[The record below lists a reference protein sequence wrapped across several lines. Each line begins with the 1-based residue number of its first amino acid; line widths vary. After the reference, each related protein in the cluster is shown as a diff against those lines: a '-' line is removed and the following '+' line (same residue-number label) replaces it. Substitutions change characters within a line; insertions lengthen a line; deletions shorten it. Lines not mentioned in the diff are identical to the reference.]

1 MVSTQLKNISQ
12 NGNLPQVGVKKMF
25 ETTSKPKIYQHVN
38 CFAVL
43 PPKNLASSTPE
54 DQECR
59 CKQAKKSSLWW
70 QKRRWWY
77 LKNPTNFQNKHTVHG
92 RNPAPVQD
100 FFHQQEYVTV
110 CPIGSFPQVEVHM
123 KPLNVFGITISN

>member
-1 MVSTQLKNISQ
+1 
-12 NGNLPQVGVKKMF
+12 
-25 ETTSKPKIYQHVN
+25 
-38 CFAVL
+38 L

-70 QKRRWWY
+70 QKRTWWY
-77 LKNPTNFQNKHTVHG
+77 LKNPTNFQNKHTVDG

-100 FFHQQEYVTV
+100 FFHQQEYMSNWIISASGGAHET
-110 CPIGSFPQVEVHM
+110 IKRIWNH
-123 KPLNVFGITISN
+123 PLELGAF